1 MRVPADLKRILPA
14 GLVGPGRRPAWQRTR
29 LRRVASAG
37 LVATA
42 LWLAMSAFLP
52 QPAPRGVPIVVVAQD
67 LMAGHVLTQG
77 DLSVADWPRDLSPYG
92 AVADPVALVGKA
104 LSAGMARGEPVTAA
118 RVRGPGLLSGV
129 RTGLVAAHV
138 RLADPAMAAMAT
150 PGDHVDLISSGGK
163 VVATD
168 VAVLAVDAGS
178 AGDRWSAAAES
189 RATWRGGRGR
199 GKGCCRAACHH
210 RSIRDVRG
218 HVQPGHASARHL
230 NVARSDSPCQ
240 LLDRRGSHL
249 LRGGH
254 ASQQSSPSVAPG
266 VLSPRPLPRAKRSHC
281 SPRSATPC
289 GLAADKHAKGRRSPT
304 KGSTPSRRLAEV
316 QPRT

>member
-178 AGDRWSAAAES
+178 AGDRWSAH
-189 RATWRGGRGR
+189 G
-199 GKGCCRAACHH
+199 
-210 RSIRDVRG
+210 
-218 HVQPGHASARHL
+218 
-230 NVARSDSPCQ
+230 VARGVSGEPRTAVSSSANASTPAMRQYRDIKEQHPDGILLFRMGDFYEIFFEDAEVAAPVKPCRPFYFISRP
-240 LLDRRGSHL
+240 LSWFDGRRGS
-249 LRGGH
+249 GH
-254 ASQQSSPSVAPG
+254 PDPDFRMG
-266 VLSPRPLPRAKRSHC
+266 PL
-281 SPRSATPC
+281 
-289 GLAADKHAKGRRSPT
+289 
-304 KGSTPSRRLAEV
+304 
-316 QPRT
+316 